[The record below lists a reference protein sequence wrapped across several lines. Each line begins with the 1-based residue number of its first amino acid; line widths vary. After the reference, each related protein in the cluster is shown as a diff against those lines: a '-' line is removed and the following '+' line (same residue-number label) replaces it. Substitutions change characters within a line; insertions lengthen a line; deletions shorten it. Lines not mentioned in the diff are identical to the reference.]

1 MGGMNH
7 NQGMMMRQKNN
18 IPMQQKGKIIDK
30 DDMPMHQKG
39 KIIDKDDMP
48 MHQHDMTRQDGTA
61 KPAGG
66 DD

>member
-1 MGGMNH
+1 MGGINH
-7 NQGMMMRQKNN
+7 NQGMMMRQKDN
-18 IPMQQKGKIIDK
+18 IPMQ
-30 DDMPMHQKG
+30 QKG